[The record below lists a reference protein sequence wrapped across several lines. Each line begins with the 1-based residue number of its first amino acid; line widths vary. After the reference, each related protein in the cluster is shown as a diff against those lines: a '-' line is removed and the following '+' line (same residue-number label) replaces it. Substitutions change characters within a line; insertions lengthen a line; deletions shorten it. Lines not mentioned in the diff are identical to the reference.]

1 MYRRKNHAF
10 IRQAREKKSS
20 VGNEEIGIKKHK
32 FIMMSEEEEEEDEE
46 DMYFVNKVLKILLA
60 SLHV

>member
-10 IRQAREKKSS
+10 IRQARGKKSS

-32 FIMMSEEEEEEDEE
+32 FIMMSEEEDEE